1 MGILLE
7 ELPLQMQRQ
16 AADKLKQFERAKKNS
31 VVGRI
36 PDGLGKYKN
45 QKIERMGLRFDS
57 KKEARR
63 FEALLLR
70 LQAGEIQN
78 LKLQQDYTL
87 QEAYTLPTGERVR
100 AIRYRADFC
109 YEQKGMGSDEWRY
122 VVEDVKSR
130 GTRTKEYIIKRKLMQ
145 QKYGITIQEV

>member
-1 MGILLE
+1 M
-7 ELPLQMQRQ
+7 
-16 AADKLKQFERAKKNS
+16 
-31 VVGRI
+31 
-36 PDGLGKYKN
+36 
-45 QKIERMGLRFDS
+45 
-57 KKEARR
+57 
-63 FEALLLR
+63 LR